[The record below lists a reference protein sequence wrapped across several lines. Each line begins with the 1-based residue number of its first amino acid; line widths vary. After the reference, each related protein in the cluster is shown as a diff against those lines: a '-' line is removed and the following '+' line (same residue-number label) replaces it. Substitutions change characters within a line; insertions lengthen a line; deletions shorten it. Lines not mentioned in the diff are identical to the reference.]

1 MEGPAAGFPSVVPRA
16 AAAASPGTRGKHI
29 LRPLRDP
36 LNRKVWAWAQRSGRL
51 GREGGRHSKCGT
63 RWTEGL
69 WESPAGQSPPSARP
83 RAWRPAGDKSLSG
96 SSGPRRPR
104 KPPRRRGP
112 AGAGAGGAGGHL
124 RGRRRPKKE
133 GARGRSLHPATP
145 NRDEPGGSGRGM
157 RQQPALAGPAPLG
170 RKVGS
175 CLAPGA
181 PRLSRAS
188 LPGTRTPAVPAQRSE
203 RGLVPRNH
211 TRSGAERWSPPGG
224 LGTAVSLHH

>member
-1 MEGPAAGFPSVVPRA
+1 MGAAIWAIGQGGRA
-16 AAAASPGTRGKHI
+16 T
-29 LRPLRDP
+29 LQVWDP
-36 LNRKVWAWAQRSGRL
+36 LDCGSAGEPRSLSGVPA
-51 GREGGRHSKCGT
+51 
-63 RWTEGL
+63 
-69 WESPAGQSPPSARP
+69 SPAGQSGLWAGAGASPPSARP

-133 GARGRSLHPATP
+133 GARGRSFHPATP

-157 RQQPALAGPAPLG
+157 RQQPAQAGPAPLG

-203 RGLVPRNH
+203 RGPVPRNH